1 MILFA
6 SLIVASRYVM
16 AKSGSLSQNAISR
29 IEGRKVGGGGW
40 GMGGGNYK
48 SSTDPASR
56 LFGLNSSRA

>member
-1 MILFA
+1 MP
-6 SLIVASRYVM
+6 
-16 AKSGSLSQNAISR
+16 KSGSLSQSAISR

-40 GMGGGNYK
+40 GGGNHK

>member
-40 GMGGGNYK
+40 GMGGWKLQEQHGPSFK
-48 SSTDPASR
+48 TI
-56 LFGLNSSRA
+56 RAE